1 MMKLN
6 VKIEGQTYN
15 VEIGDLSARPVV
27 AVVDGETVEVFPEE
41 GSPQPAVSVSAL
53 SSAAAAAAPAAPA
66 PVATPT
72 GGAKVVNAP
81 IPGTIVSIAVKP
93 GDSVEFGRELVTLEA
108 MKMKNAIRA
117 TRSGKI
123 GVVHVAV
130 GNQVRQ
136 GQPLVEFTD

>member
-27 AVVDGETVEVFPEE
+27 AVVDGESVEVFPEE
-41 GSPQPAVSVSAL
+41 SGSQPAVSASAL
-53 SSAAAAAAPAAPA
+53 SSSAAAAAPAAVA
-66 PVATPT
+66 PVAAPT
-72 GGAKVVNAP
+72 GGAKVITAP
-81 IPGTIVSIAVKP
+81 IPGTIVSISVKA
-93 GDSVEFGRELVTLEA
+93 GDSVEFGQELCVLEA

-123 GVVHVAV
+123 GVIHAAV

-136 GQPLVEFTD
+136 GQPLVEFAE